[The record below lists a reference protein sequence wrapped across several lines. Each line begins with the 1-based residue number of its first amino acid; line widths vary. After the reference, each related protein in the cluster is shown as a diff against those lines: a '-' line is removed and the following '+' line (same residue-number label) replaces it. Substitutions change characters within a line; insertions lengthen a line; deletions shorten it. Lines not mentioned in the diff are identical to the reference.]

1 MLRTHPLPRVVLT
14 VSKQTRKGAKKFRSA
29 ETFFAPLRLSAKV
42 YFGELA
48 GFTEVEP
55 VAAGLLAAGLAAAG
69 A

>member
-1 MLRTHPLPRVVLT
+1 MKKRTSQEEGL
-14 VSKQTRKGAKKFRSA
+14 
-29 ETFFAPLRLSAKV
+29 APALLEKV